1 MATKT
6 DERVPSIAS
15 QFAAPHGLLGHV
27 AGWLMAGNDDMNVH
41 VIELLDIQSADAVLE
56 IGSGPGRALARAAE
70 RATKGF
76 IAGVDVSDVMIAQAR
91 RRNREAIRA
100 GRVEL
105 RLAGVSHLPY
115 PDARFDTALAI
126 NSYYFWPRPEA
137 DLREVKRVLKPG
149 GVLAL
154 GLRARDA
161 SRGAMY
167 NHRSLSEEQ
176 IAAIAHTLARAG
188 FELLRTERA
197 RLRSQSAVILLAR
210 KVTA

>member
-1 MATKT
+1 MAAKN
-6 DERVPSIAS
+6 DERTPSFAS
-15 QFAAPHGLLGHV
+15 QFATPHGLLGHV
-27 AGWLMAGNDDMNVH
+27 AGWLMAGNDDMNTRAV
-41 VIELLDIQSADAVLE
+41 EMLDIQPTDAVLE
-56 IGSGPGRALARAAE
+56 VGSGPGYALARIAA

-76 IAGVDVSDVMIAQAR
+76 VAGVDLSDVMIAQAR
-91 RRNREAIRA
+91 RRNRAAIRA

-105 RLAGVSHLPY
+105 RQAGVSHLPY
-115 PDARFDTALAI
+115 PDARFEKALAI
-126 NSYYFWPRPEA
+126 NSYSFWPRPEA

-167 NHRSLSEEQ
+167 NQRSLSEEH

-210 KVTA
+210 KPA